1 VNFSSS
7 KRRLVV
13 AVVVVILALFLVRP
27 GASRLK
33 GRIITSLSRAVGRP
47 VDIGSVHLRFLPRP
61 GFDLENIVVYEDP
74 AFGAEP
80 MLRASEV
87 TAVIRLTSLVRGRVD
102 VARLELI
109 EPSLNL
115 VCRKEDGRW
124 NWESLLERTAHSPLA
139 PTAKAKLEPRPG
151 FPYIEASSGRINFK
165 MGPEKKPYAL
175 LNADFAVWQESENN
189 WGVRL
194 TAEPLRT
201 DMSLSDTGLLRVN
214 GTWQRAG
221 NLHETPLQLAVEWN
235 RGQLGQLTKL
245 VSGNDKGWRGDVRVA
260 MTLSGTPNALQ
271 VATDVSIENFRR
283 YDIPASDAL
292 RLAAHCDGKYSS
304 ADGMVREILC
314 SAPVGVGMVTLH
326 GEAGRPRVRTLDL
339 NVNLENVP
347 VSSVAQLARRV
358 KKNLPVDLTANG
370 NVQGNISVKEDS
382 SSADGAQFQGH
393 GEVMNFRLGSVSGK
407 AEFAPGRVPFLV
419 SSVAGNI
426 GQNLRGR
433 RDRQVN
439 TDLFAPNEFH
449 IEYGPFQVGLGRPA
463 AVQARGWIVRSGY
476 AIAVKGDAEISHALR
491 VANLLGLPAI
501 KANVEGIAQFDLQI
515 AGSWS
520 ESASATPS
528 AFPLPLVTGTA
539 QMRDVRA
546 SVRGLTEP
554 LEISSGELRLLPDE
568 VRVEK
573 LNALAAGAQW
583 TGFVA
588 MPRGCGTP
596 GACEVRF
603 NLNTNELA
611 MAGLYQWLTPNSN
624 ERSWYQVLTSSSS
637 GTPPLLQNLR
647 ASGSINVTRLMARN
661 LTMGHVIAEIDLD
674 RGKLK
679 ASNLRS
685 DFLDGAH
692 HGDWQADFTGPTPL
706 YSGSGTLT
714 NVSLDQAADAMH
726 DAWISGTATVVYR
739 LTANGAGLAAF
750 WQSADAELQVDLR
763 DATLPHIS
771 LTNDGSP
778 LQIVRWK
785 SVAHLRNRRIELE
798 KSKLAGSTG
807 RYEVSGSIS
816 LGQALDLE
824 LVSAAPPKS
833 NESNA
838 TYSIT
843 GTLAAPRVVL
853 TPAPETQAQLK
864 SQ

>member
-1 VNFSSS
+1 
-7 KRRLVV
+7 
-13 AVVVVILALFLVRP
+13 
-27 GASRLK
+27 
-33 GRIITSLSRAVGRP
+33 
-47 VDIGSVHLRFLPRP
+47 
-61 GFDLENIVVYEDP
+61 
-74 AFGAEP
+74 
-80 MLRASEV
+80 
-87 TAVIRLTSLVRGRVD
+87 
-102 VARLELI
+102 
-109 EPSLNL
+109 
-115 VCRKEDGRW
+115 
-124 NWESLLERTAHSPLA
+124 
-139 PTAKAKLEPRPG
+139 
-151 FPYIEASSGRINFK
+151 
-165 MGPEKKPYAL
+165 
-175 LNADFAVWQESENN
+175 
-189 WGVRL
+189 
-194 TAEPLRT
+194 
-201 DMSLSDTGLLRVN
+201 
-214 GTWQRAG
+214 
-221 NLHETPLQLAVEWN
+221 
-235 RGQLGQLTKL
+235 
-245 VSGNDKGWRGDVRVA
+245 
-260 MTLSGTPNALQ
+260 
-271 VATDVSIENFRR
+271 
-283 YDIPASDAL
+283 
-292 RLAAHCDGKYSS
+292 
-304 ADGMVREILC
+304 
-314 SAPVGVGMVTLH
+314 
-326 GEAGRPRVRTLDL
+326 
-339 NVNLENVP
+339 
-347 VSSVAQLARRV
+347 
-358 KKNLPVDLTANG
+358 
-370 NVQGNISVKEDS
+370 
-382 SSADGAQFQGH
+382 
-393 GEVMNFRLGSVSGK
+393 
-407 AEFAPGRVPFLV
+407 VPFLV

-596 GACEVRF
+596 GACEVRL

-624 ERSWYQVLTSSSS
+624 ERSWYQMLTSSSS